1 VSVLSVSVP
10 VERYAMLTNVAL
22 KFGVQCDLVDADED
36 TRTVYA
42 DLHADT
48 RRAIQVSLRAGATRL
63 AIVDNIEHGEII
75 KSRPVKV

>member
-1 VSVLSVSVP
+1 MSVLSVAVP
-10 VERYAMLTNVAL
+10 VERYGILTNVAL
-22 KFGVQCDLVDADED
+22 KYGVQCDLVDTDED

-48 RRAIQVSLRAGATRL
+48 RRAIVVSLRAGAARL
-63 AIVDNIEHGEII
+63 AIVDEIEHGEVI